1 MSPHL
6 AARLN
11 GSPIDL
17 ESLIGIAE
25 GQSGPWIVEGAGGVL
40 VPLSEQTLLIDLIQR
55 LQRPA
60 PSVLPVLIVARSG
73 LGTIN
78 HTLLTIEALGRRA
91 IPVAG
96 IVMVGRRDD
105 LSTEN
110 RRAIER
116 HGHVPVVAELPT
128 LDPLT
133 PEALQQWA
141 DESLDRDG
149 RLVPWLRSD

>member
-1 MSPHL
+1 M
-6 AARLN
+6 
-11 GSPIDL
+11 
-17 ESLIGIAE
+17 
-25 GQSGPWIVEGAGGVL
+25 
-40 VPLSEQTLLIDLIQR
+40 
-55 LQRPA
+55 
-60 PSVLPVLIVARSG
+60 LIVARSG

-116 HGHVPVVAELPT
+116 YGHVPVVAELPT

-141 DESLDRDG
+141 DESLDREG
-149 RLVPWLRSD
+149 RLMPWLRSG